1 MFRTDRDRARL
12 LRLGLAATLSC
23 CACTGA
29 PLPRSDAA
37 QRAAGE
43 PNQIKVDPC
52 RNEAGKPPPAALAR
66 AYQGLLA
73 TARCVAEVDVMM
85 QEVSAALGVRCD
97 YCHVGTDYARE
108 TEKSRIANFMATEL
122 VPRLDA
128 KDHTEVTCVRCHRGV
143 AKILGAPRSEPRALE
158 WMTAELSP
166 NFVTKDDR
174 PLRCKSCHGADWGT
188 PGFHRTVILTHELDG
203 LPRAAAKSP

>member
-1 MFRTDRDRARL
+1 VPRRDI
-12 LRLGLAATLSC
+12 
-23 CACTGA
+23 
-29 PLPRSDAA
+29 A

-52 RNEAGKPPPAALAR
+52 RIEAGRPPPTAPAH

-73 TARCVAEVDVMM
+73 NARCVAEVDALM

-108 TEKSRIANFMATEL
+108 TEKSRIANFMAVEL
-122 VPRLDA
+122 VPRLVA
-128 KDHTEVTCVRCHRGV
+128 KDGAAVTCARCHRGV

-158 WMTAELSP
+158 WMTAELAP
-166 NFVTKDDR
+166 NFVTRDDR
-174 PLRCKSCHGADWGT
+174 PLRCRSCHRADWGS
-188 PGFHRTVILTHELDG
+188 PGFDRKVILTDALAE
-203 LPRAAAKSP
+203 LPRHSTKSP